1 MRNIVF
7 AMALLICFAVP
18 GIAADL
24 NAISSVYLSQ
34 RDNTQFLTLRPDA
47 TFFLKQRK
55 MPPEKEDPFIEFSG
69 KYELKWEKV
78 TLILPDGGTGQGQL
92 QGDVLTDGQGETWV
106 KKRNRT
112 AGCSQA
118 EVQTVVLLVP

>member
-24 NAISSVYLSQ
+24 NAVSGVYLSQ

-55 MPPEKEDPFIEFSG
+55 MPPEKENPFIELSG
-69 KYELKWEKV
+69 KYELNGEKV
-78 TLILPDGGTGQGQL
+78 TLILPDGGTGQGEL
-92 QGDVLTDGQGETWV
+92 KANVFTDAQGDTWV
-106 KKRNRT
+106 KKATEPQN
-112 AGCSQA
+112 
-118 EVQTVVLLVP
+118 VVRPKYKSFFR